1 LKSRVCLWM
10 TVSIVAALAVAIV
23 GVGGCSGAAHGD
35 ASPQTG
41 VVATTTYLADIVRN
55 VAGDRVP
62 VVSLLPMGSDPH
74 AFEARPQDARTIAES
89 RLVVSDTVGLSP
101 VIDALVKATI
111 QPGATVMEAAAGLT
125 GRKQQKGGEHG
136 GEIDPHFW
144 LDPVNVVTYVGNI
157 RDALIAMDPGEE
169 EIYRRNADEY
179 SARLRDLDAWIRGEV
194 SNIPP
199 ERRLLVTN
207 HETFGYF
214 ADRYGFTVVGTVF
227 RTLGAEGTPSA
238 KQLAQLVEAVRAAKA
253 PAIFLE
259 TGGNADLA
267 DEVARET
274 GAEVVADLYTHS
286 LGANAPDY
294 IEMMRWNV
302 RLIVEALR

>member
-1 LKSRVCLWM
+1 M
-10 TVSIVAALAVAIV
+10 TVSTVAALVLV
-23 GVGGCSGAAHGD
+23 GAGGCSGAAHDD
-35 ASPQTG
+35 AFPQTG

-55 VAGDRVP
+55 VAGDRVS
-62 VVSLLPMGSDPH
+62 VVSLLPKGSDPH
-74 AFEARPQDARTIAES
+74 AFEPRPQDARAIAEC

-111 QPGATVMEAAAGLT
+111 QPGATVLEAAAGLA
-125 GRKQQKGGEHG
+125 GRKQQEGGEHS

-144 LDPVNVVTYVGNI
+144 LDPVNVITYVGNI
-157 RDALIAMDPGEE
+157 RDALIAMNPRDEE
-169 EIYRRNADEY
+169 TFRRNAEEY
-179 SARLRDLDAWIRGEV
+179 SARLRDLDAWISGEV
-194 SNIPP
+194 SNISS

-227 RTLGAEGTPSA
+227 HTLGAEGTPSA
-238 KQLAQLVEAVRAAKA
+238 KQIAQLVQAVRLAQA
-253 PAIFLE
+253 PAIFLD
-259 TGGNADLA
+259 TGSNADLA
-267 DEVARET
+267 VEVARET
-274 GAEVVADLYTHS
+274 GAEVVTDLYTHS